1 MADRTEKRLTP
12 EEIENLTCDLLR
24 FFVKWGMYDNCI
36 YSNGQRYTLAWPH
49 SDEKTETFH
58 DLPGVVIEKYAV
70 CLAAYEWE
78 FVKLTLERNGQQE
91 HILTIDFDS
100 ILYEVLNYGVYEL
113 HDISILPEDAR
124 ALLLKLDP
132 MLYER
137 ITGYDE
143 FEEEGPVLD
152 PLEFETQEEYLE
164 FEDVLRPPK
173 PDVAS
178 LDWSGIDVCYEGYN
192 KPVARTIL
200 DEFKGIFDKYGIW
213 YDYATTSVLTC
224 CY

>member
-1 MADRTEKRLTP
+1 MVDRTGKGLIP

-36 YSNGQRYTLAWPH
+36 YSNGQRYTLAWPR
-49 SDEKTETFH
+49 SDKKTETFH

-70 CLAAYEWE
+70 YRVAYEWE

-143 FEEEGPVLD
+143 SEEEEPVLD
-152 PLEFETQEEYLE
+152 TLEFETQEEYLE
-164 FEDVLRPPK
+164 FEDVLCLPK
-173 PDVAS
+173 PNVD
-178 LDWSGIDVCYEGYN
+178 LLHCSGINVCYEGYN
-192 KPVARTIL
+192 KPVVRAIR
-200 DEFKGIFDKYGIW
+200 DEFKGIFDKYGVW
-213 YDYATTSVLTC
+213 YDYATMSVLTC